1 MSMTTMTARIAYLGG
16 NQLDRIDK
24 QKLRTLKSVLKNSY
38 NSRLIRVP
46 NGSVW
51 DALITTSSGGL
62 KSQRDRKELSVE
74 FDSGLKPGET
84 FELLEDCTHW
94 MVYLPILTETAYL
107 RAEILRCNHQLEV
120 NGQKYWIYL
129 NGPVETDLRWFLK
142 NNINA
147 NELNLSGTIYIKKD
161 ENTKEFFKRFTRIKI
176 DGHVWEVQVTDSLTV
191 PGIIELEIQEYYD
204 NTIEELPEIKKATPD
219 EEDAVITGMTT
230 VKQNTSVGYS
240 IGDTYYD
247 PNTEWKVDENDRV
260 KIAGIYKDGRV
271 CEVKIEDGAV
281 GTFLLEYGTQRITVT
296 IDWEESAIQG
306 PTTVYPYDVHK
317 YWMKNQEK
325 VEFSID
331 DTNKANITDAGDDWC
346 EVEITCGKK
355 GGFTI
360 SATGDGVDES
370 LDVQIKSL

>member
-247 PNTEWKVDENDRV
+247 PNTEWKVDGNDRV

>member
-1 MSMTTMTARIAYLGG
+1 MSMRTMSARMAYLGG

-204 NTIEELPEIKKATPD
+204 NIIEELPEIKKATPD
-219 EEDAVITGMTT
+219 EEDAIITGMTT

-247 PNTEWKVDENDRV
+247 PNTEWKVDGNDRV

>member
-1 MSMTTMTARIAYLGG
+1 MSMRTMSARMVYLGG

-219 EEDAVITGMTT
+219 EEDAIITGMTT

-247 PNTEWKVDENDRV
+247 PDIEWKVDGNDRV
-260 KIAGIYKDGRV
+260 KIAGTYKDGRV

-281 GTFLLEYGTQRITVT
+281 GTFLLEYGTQRITIT

-331 DTNKANITDAGDDWC
+331 DTNKANITDIGDDWC

>member
-1 MSMTTMTARIAYLGG
+1 MSLQTMQSRIQYLGG
-16 NQLDRIDK
+16 SQLDRIK
-24 QKLRTLKSVLKNSY
+24 KNKLYSLRKAMKNDY
-38 NSRLIRVP
+38 NTRYIKVP
-46 NGSVW
+46 DGSVW
-51 DALITTSSGGL
+51 PCLIRTLSGGL
-62 KSQRDRKELSVE
+62 KSDYDKELISVE
-74 FDSGLKPGET
+74 FDSGLTPGDT
-84 FELLEDCTHW
+84 FEVLDDHKHW
-94 MVYLPILTETAYL
+94 MIYLPIETEIAYL
-107 RAEILRCNHQLEV
+107 RSEIVQCDYTLTV
-120 NGQKYWIYL
+120 NDKEYWIYL
-129 NGPVETDLRWFLK
+129 QGPTETDLRWFLK
-142 NNINA
+142 SNINA

-176 DGHVWEVQVTDSLTV
+176 AGHVWEVQVTDSLTV
-191 PGIIELEIQEYYD
+191 PGILELEIQEYYD

-219 EEDAVITGMTT
+219 EEDAIITGMTT

-331 DTNKANITDAGDDWC
+331 NTNKANITDAGDDWC